1 MFVANLENDRENIAN
16 YLLRLS
22 LMWGTNCLDEVWG
35 DNCLDEITQK
45 NSLSLI

>member
-1 MFVANLENDRENIAN
+1 MFATNLENSQENITN

-22 LMWGTNCLDEVWG
+22 LMWGNNCLDEVWG

-45 NSLSLI
+45 NGLSLI